1 MNIWSSLCRPFKS
14 IYFLVTFLLV
24 LPTISLAGQFK
35 VTRVYDGDT
44 VKAVGHDIEI
54 KVRLI
59 GIDAETARPV
69 PEGAVPC
76 RLCKRV
82 IINAGI
88 AKVVTRNDN
97 GRIVAFNVSEWIN
110 AEKFDYHNYAD

>member
-1 MNIWSSLCRPFKS
+1 MRNSYKIIPFL
-14 IYFLVTFLLV
+14 ITFILA
-24 LPTISLAGQFK
+24 LPFSAFAGQLK
-35 VTRVYDGDT
+35 ITRVYDGDT